1 MKKKNNF
8 HVDTCYMV
16 IKEAGI
22 RHHGVEN
29 SLRCSLD
36 CSTTC
41 IIDTFHYPYR
51 VSCTRKHAEID
62 ERNISEGK

>member
-1 MKKKNNF
+1 MKKKNQF
-8 HVDTCYMV
+8 LRECLLT
-16 IKEAGI
+16 GI

-29 SLRCSLD
+29 SPRCSLD